1 MKKCQH
7 CNKPNKE
14 GHFNCP
20 SCGLR
25 AHPPQWSTQ
34 FVLRDSPMA
43 TAIRKDQI
51 DFGTMSMDK
60 HIEKTN
66 KKNAAD
72 RAKRM
77 DSMIFGGKK

>member
-1 MKKCQH
+1 
-7 CNKPNKE
+7 
-14 GHFNCP
+14 
-20 SCGLR
+20 
-25 AHPPQWSTQ
+25 
-34 FVLRDSPMA
+34 MA

-72 RAKRM
+72 RAKKM